1 MINLLVC
8 VATNL
13 FRIYLIRRFIQIF
26 CPDTQIE
33 KKKELLFYSGF
44 FFLNTGLY
52 WIFHLTWINLISNIL
67 GIGMLVY
74 LNTKS
79 LKKILF
85 VTSAIYVINMGC
97 DIITVTVF
105 VNYQSGKDFNQL
117 YEIIT
122 CLLFLV
128 CALLTERI
136 INYQTK
142 SDTVQ
147 NLPLLLVPISSII
160 MLDFLIRDKAYTHIT
175 VVAAAIGFLFINFL
189 VFYLYNMLVKSVSQ
203 KYENDMMRKEL
214 QAYSNQMKIILQTEE
229 KVKTLR
235 HDMKHHMNELKLLA
249 IKKDTDGI
257 QHYINSME
265 EFIQNQNEIIAS
277 GNLEIDSIL
286 NFLLQR
292 AKKQLQNVTVKVKLP
307 ENLRHSFDI
316 NIIIGNLLEN
326 AIEAAIQTEEKTL
339 DVLIEF
345 KQGVLKVEIKNSF
358 IGEIK
363 KNQKG
368 FITTKERKESHGIGL
383 QSVKKI
389 VEKYNGVLTIST
401 LENIFYVKLIIYLM
415 EDGVHW

>member
-1 MINLLVC
+1 MMNLLVC
-8 VATNL
+8 VVTNL

-26 CPDTQIE
+26 CPDAWIE
-33 KKKELLFYSGF
+33 KKKELLFYIGF

-52 WIFHLTWINLISNIL
+52 WIFHLTWVNLISNIL

-74 LNTKS
+74 LRTKS

-85 VTSAIYVINMGC
+85 VTSAIYIINMGC

-105 VNYQSGKDFNQL
+105 VKYQSGKDFNQL

-128 CALLTERI
+128 CELLTERI
-136 INYQTK
+136 INHQTE
-142 SDTVQ
+142 SDTIQ
-147 NLPLLLVPISSII
+147 SLPLLLVPVSSII
-160 MLDFLIRDKAYTHIT
+160 MLDFLIRDKAYTYIT
-175 VVAAAIGFLFINFL
+175 IVVVAVGFLFINFL
-189 VFYLYNMLVKSVSQ
+189 VFYLYNMLVKTVSQ
-203 KYENDMMRKEL
+203 KYENNMLRKEL

-249 IKKDTDGI
+249 VKKDTAGI

-265 EFIQNQNEIIAS
+265 EFIENPNEIISS

-286 NFLLQR
+286 NFLIQR
-292 AKKQLQNVTVKVKLP
+292 AREQLQTVTVKVKLP
-307 ENLRHSFDI
+307 EKLGHSFDI

-339 DVLIEF
+339 DVFIEF

-358 IGEIK
+358 NGEIK
-363 KNQKG
+363 ENQKG
-368 FITTKERKESHGIGL
+368 FITTKKRKELHGIGL

-389 VEKYNGVLTIST
+389 VEKYRGALTISIS
-401 LENIFYVKLIIYLM
+401 ENIFCVKLIMYLM
-415 EDGVHW
+415 EE

>member
-8 VATNL
+8 AVTNL
-13 FRIYLIRRFIQIF
+13 FRVYLIRRFIHIF
-26 CPDTQIE
+26 CPNTQIGRR
-33 KKKELLFYSGF
+33 KEFLFYSGF
-44 FFLNTGLY
+44 FLINTGLY
-52 WIFHLTWINLISNIL
+52 SMFYLTWMNLISNIL
-67 GIGMLVY
+67 GIGILVY

-85 VTSAIYVINMGC
+85 VTSAIYIINMGC

-105 VNYQSGKDFNQL
+105 VNYQSGRDFNQL

-136 INYQTK
+136 INAQTE
-142 SDTVQ
+142 SDTIQ
-147 NLPLLLVPISSII
+147 NLPLLLVPVSSII

-175 VVAAAIGFLFINFL
+175 IVVAAIGFLLINFL
-189 VFYLYNMLVKSVSQ
+189 VFYLYNMLVKTVSQ
-203 KYENDMMRKEL
+203 KYENDMIQKEL
-214 QAYSNQMKIILQTEE
+214 QAYSNQMKLILQTEE

-249 IKKDTDGI
+249 VKKDTDSI
-257 QHYINSME
+257 QNYIDSME
-265 EFIQNQNEIIAS
+265 EFIENPNEIISS

-286 NFLLQR
+286 NFLLQKAR
-292 AKKQLQNVTVKVKLP
+292 EQLRTVTVKVKLP
-307 ENLRHSFDI
+307 EKLRHSFDI

-326 AIEAAIQTEEKTL
+326 AIEAAIQTEEKIL

-345 KQGVLKVEIKNSF
+345 KQGVLKVQIKNSF
-358 IGEIK
+358 NGEIR

-368 FITTKERKESHGIGL
+368 FITTKERKELHGIGL

-389 VEKYNGVLTIST
+389 VQKYNGVLITST
-401 LENIFYVKLIIYLM
+401 SENIFCVKLIIYLM
-415 EDGVHW
+415 EDRVYC